1 MALTSQF
8 MCLHHRIF
16 LRALLGVFS
25 RPSQSPRKPGF
36 RTSDSPVLAVP
47 WDGAA
52 APSNISSRDKISTS
66 ISLILTRPFVWCAG
80 IIASKCPTS
89 PDIPAKIERGVPRG
103 RAPRCRR
110 ERRSPSARSVR
121 VVTWRDGHRSLRSS
135 TTRNA
140 LAPEIRRLLVQVR
153 SPLRSARSPDPGLH
167 QQP

>member
-1 MALTSQF
+1 

-103 RAPRCRR
+103 RRQDAAENAAP
-110 ERRSPSARSVR
+110 V
-121 VVTWRDGHRSLRSS
+121 G
-135 TTRNA
+135 
-140 LAPEIRRLLVQVR
+140 QVR
-153 SPLRSARSPDPGLH
+153 KGGDLERWTPQTP
-167 QQP
+167 QQYHP